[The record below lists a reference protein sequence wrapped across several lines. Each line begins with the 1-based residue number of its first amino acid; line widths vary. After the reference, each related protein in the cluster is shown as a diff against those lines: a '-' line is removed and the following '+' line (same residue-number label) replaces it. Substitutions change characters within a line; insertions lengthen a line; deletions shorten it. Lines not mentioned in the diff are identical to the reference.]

1 MVSQAAANCRCRIYS
16 AFYFK
21 ANAAR
26 LSRFCCFPT
35 KKAANTRV
43 DFAVPGVYDKRYKLH
58 PANAQTRTNSRA
70 APHTQR
76 GPHFC
81 CERPCATA
89 PPTTAEQQGR
99 TPAGPA
105 GPLSPATRGAPPKG
119 AQSGWNRGAFDRFI
133 PHFLVWDEAF
143 FLLSLR
149 LLQSGK
155 EVFLYDQSGSE
166 RQREGI

>member
-1 MVSQAAANCRCRIYS
+1 MVPQAAANCRCRIYS

-21 ANAAR
+21 ANKTR
-26 LSRFCCFPT
+26 LSRFCYFQP

-43 DFAVPGVYDKRYKLH
+43 DFAVLGVYDKRYKLH

-105 GPLSPATRGAPPKG
+105 GPLSPASRGVPHRARNPG
-119 AQSGWNRGAFDRFI
+119 GTVELLIRFI
-133 PHFLVWDEAF
+133 PHIRVGW
-143 FLLSLR
+143 S
-149 LLQSGK
+149 
-155 EVFLYDQSGSE
+155 VFLFPLWGNNLQGGFSYDQS
-166 RQREGI
+166 

>member
-1 MVSQAAANCRCRIYS
+1 MVPQAAANCRCRIYS

-21 ANAAR
+21 ANKTH
-26 LSRFCCFPT
+26 LSRFCYFQP

-43 DFAVPGVYDKRYKLH
+43 DFAVLGVYDKRYKLH

-105 GPLSPATRGAPPKG
+105 GPLSPASRGAPRRARNPG
-119 AQSGWNRGAFDRFI
+119 GTVELLYASSRIFVWDGAFFFSPFGERPARRF
-133 PHFLVWDEAF
+133 FV
-143 FLLSLR
+143 
-149 LLQSGK
+149 
-155 EVFLYDQSGSE
+155 
-166 RQREGI
+166 